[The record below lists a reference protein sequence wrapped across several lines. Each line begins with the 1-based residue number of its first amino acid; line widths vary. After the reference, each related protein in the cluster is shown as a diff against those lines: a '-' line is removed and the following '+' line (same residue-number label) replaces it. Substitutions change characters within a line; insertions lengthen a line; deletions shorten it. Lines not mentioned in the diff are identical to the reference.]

1 MSDENKCPKCDSGNT
16 YQDINLWVC
25 LECSNEWDPSTSAS
39 DADSSS
45 APTEVVDSNGNVLK
59 DGDSVVLIKDLKVK
73 GAQTDLKVGTKV
85 KNIRLIESNDG
96 HDIDCKIAGFGG
108 MYLKSEFVKKV

>member
-1 MSDENKCPKCDSGNT
+1 MNDKYNCPKCSSGNT

-25 LECSNEWDPSTSAS
+25 LECSHEWDPSSLISDTDAS
-39 DADSSS
+39 SIH
-45 APTEVVDSNGNVLK
+45 TEVVDSNGNALK

-73 GAQTDLKVGTKV
+73 GAKSDLKVGTKV

-96 HDIDCKIAGFGG
+96 HNIDCKIDGFGG
-108 MYLKSEFVKKV
+108 MYLKSEFVKKA